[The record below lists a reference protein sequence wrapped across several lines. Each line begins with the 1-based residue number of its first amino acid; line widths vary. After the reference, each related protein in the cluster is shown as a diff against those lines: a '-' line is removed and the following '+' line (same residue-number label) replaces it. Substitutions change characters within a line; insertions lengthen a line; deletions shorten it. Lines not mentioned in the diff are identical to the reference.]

1 MQSFRP
7 SDDSFDLDRALRRRS
22 CVAGMRFGLR
32 LGLLV
37 ADRLGLR
44 VADRL
49 GQHLMQL
56 SLGRCGRFRHFATIF
71 LSTSPLP

>member
-1 MQSFRP
+1 VTLGNPRLQVARLVARRLAANSFG
-7 SDDSFDLDRALRRRS
+7 FGRALQRGSRSRLAFRRGSR
-22 CVAGMRFGLR
+22 VTDR

-49 GQHLMQL
+49 GQH
-56 SLGRCGRFRHFATIF
+56 RT
-71 LSTSPLP
+71 